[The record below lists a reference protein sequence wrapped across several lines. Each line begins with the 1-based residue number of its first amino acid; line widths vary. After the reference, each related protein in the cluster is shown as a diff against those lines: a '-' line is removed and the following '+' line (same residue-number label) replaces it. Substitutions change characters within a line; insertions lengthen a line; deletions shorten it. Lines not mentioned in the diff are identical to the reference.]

1 MVNPHGSNRDQQTT
15 TDASDYARATAAREL
30 GLRRAKTS
38 QWQPPEE
45 ELRSLVASHLKS
57 QQHAQVTVDLIDQ
70 IITRFPGCPRAQ
82 SYWVDRLLAGD
93 EALADALREQ
103 EGI

>member
-1 MVNPHGSNRDQQTT
+1 MVMQSSQNQDRRSATQ
-15 TDASDYARATAAREL
+15 ASDLEQAA
-30 GLRRAKTS
+30 A
-38 QWQPPEE
+38 
-45 ELRSLVASHLKS
+45 LRSLVTAHLKR
-57 QQHAQVTVDLIDQ
+57 QRHTQATFDLIDQ
-70 IITRFPGCPRAQ
+70 IITRYPGCPRAQ

>member
-1 MVNPHGSNRDQQTT
+1 
-15 TDASDYARATAAREL
+15 
-30 GLRRAKTS
+30 
-38 QWQPPEE
+38 
-45 ELRSLVASHLKS
+45 LRSLVASHLRN
-57 QQHAQVTVDLIDQ
+57 QRHAQVTADLIDT
-70 IITRFPGCPRAQ
+70 IITKYPGCPRAQ